1 VYLATSD
8 AKSDVGFLL
17 GDPSFLLGRRN
28 FPPILLSY
36 RDLHFVLFGF
46 FGFLGYLATS
56 GAKSD
61 VIFLLSDLISY
72 KGDEIPRLSRLIF
85 EI

>member
-1 VYLATSD
+1 M
-8 AKSDVGFLL
+8 
-17 GDPSFLLGRRN
+17 
-28 FPPILLSY
+28 PISLSY
-36 RDLHFVLFGF
+36 RDSYCGLFEG